1 MIDRVRLTA
10 TAKNQLAT
18 LKRRLNVDHNNA
30 ICRHALCISLNSA
43 SLPPAEVFNFNGG
56 LEIDWKVLTGANEDL
71 YMNLICL
78 RQIEGGGAYDEDAL
92 RSAVTH
98 HIHRGLSY
106 MMSKTGDLA
115 GELLAL
121 ID

>member
-18 LKRRLNVDHNNA
+18 LKRRLGVDHNNS
-30 ICRHALCISLNSA
+30 ICRHALCISLNNA
-43 SLPPAEVFNFNGG
+43 SLPPAESFNFNGG
-56 LEIDWKVLTGANEDL
+56 LEIDWRVLTGTNEDL

-78 RQIEGGGAYDEDAL
+78 RQIEGGGAYDEDSL

-106 MMSKTGDLA
+106 MMSKTGDFT